1 MKKRLFLLTAVTFI
15 ITCSLFDINL
25 KTTNEFRIGNNSV
38 LQEDIPPVFYP
49 PTKLIEVGK
58 HY

>member
-1 MKKRLFLLTAVTFI
+1 MKKRLLLMTAVTFI

-49 PTKLIEVGK
+49 PTKLIEV
-58 HY
+58 